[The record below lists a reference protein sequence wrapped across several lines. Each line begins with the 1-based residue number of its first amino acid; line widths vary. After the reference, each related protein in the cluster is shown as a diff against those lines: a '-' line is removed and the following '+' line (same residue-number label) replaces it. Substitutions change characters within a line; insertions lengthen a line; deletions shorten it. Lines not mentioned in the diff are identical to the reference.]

1 MSAAK
6 HPANLHCIRKV
17 NTVMDTFIHTSEIG
31 WRSRNLITASVA
43 FPIVVQETK
52 VFNKSRDADYEPNNT
67 EYIWL
72 WND

>member
-1 MSAAK
+1 
-6 HPANLHCIRKV
+6 
-17 NTVMDTFIHTSEIG
+17 MDTFIHTSEIG